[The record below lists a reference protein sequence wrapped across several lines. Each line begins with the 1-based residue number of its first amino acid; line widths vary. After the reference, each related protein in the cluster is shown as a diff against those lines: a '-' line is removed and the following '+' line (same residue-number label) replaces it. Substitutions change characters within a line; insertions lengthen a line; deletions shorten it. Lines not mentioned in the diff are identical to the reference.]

1 MKGIYEGQ
9 YHHEKKNGHGKM
21 IFENGN
27 IYEGNWF
34 DDEMSGKGKMIF
46 KNDEDEDEEEF
57 YFYEGQW
64 KKNKLNGHGKMIY
77 KNGNIYEG
85 EWKNSFPN
93 GIGKMI
99 YNNGNIYEGEWNTDL
114 IEKGIICQYE
124 LFDGHGKMIYDNGSI
139 YKGQWSMGLFDGEG
153 KFTHID
159 NDNNKQIY
167 EGSWTADTR
176 YATTEMTY
184 YKDSLRFTIEF
195 YKEKFNKSY
204 KSLDIDPKLS
214 NFLGIPNGIKM
225 TRKSVEILFHDYI
238 KDKNL
243 QNPKNKK
250 EIIPDDNIIK
260 LFNLKKDDLLTYFNI
275 VEYLKP
281 LFIVKERPLNMP
293 YGFAEPFYID
303 PKLSNFLGS
312 PIGDK
317 FARIDVTKLICNYV
331 KDNNLQN
338 PNNRREIIPDEKL
351 TKLFNLKKDDQLTYF
366 NLPKYMAPLFIKQGS
381 NKPTKSA
388 VSTKS
393 TLPTNYSVDSSN
405 CSSNNNYNEINKESN
420 IDNVSYN
427 KIVKENEQESYKKF
441 DIENNY
447 NKSSENIE
455 SYNSDSEN
463 SENNN
468 SESDN
473 SDSDYD

>member
-1 MKGIYEGQ
+1 
-9 YHHEKKNGHGKM
+9 
-21 IFENGN
+21 
-27 IYEGNWF
+27 
-34 DDEMSGKGKMIF
+34 
-46 KNDEDEDEEEF
+46 
-57 YFYEGQW
+57 
-64 KKNKLNGHGKMIY
+64 
-77 KNGNIYEG
+77 
-85 EWKNSFPN
+85 
-93 GIGKMI
+93 MI

-114 IEKGIICQYE
+114 VGRGFPAQYE
-124 LFDGHGKMIYDNGSI
+124 LFHGHGKMLFDNGSI
-139 YKGQWSMGLFDGEG
+139 YEGQWSYGIFNGEG
-153 KFTHID
+153 KFIHND
-159 NDNNKQIY
+159 NNNNKQIY
-167 EGSWTADTR
+167 EGSWTANADAR
-176 YATTEMTY
+176 YETTEMTF
-184 YKDSLRFTIEF
+184 YKDSLTVTIEF
-195 YKEKFNKSY
+195 YIEDKYYEL
-204 KSLDIDPKLS
+204 LDIDPKLS

-225 TRKSVEILFHDYI
+225 NRKSVEILFHDYI

-260 LFNLKKDDLLTYFNI
+260 LFNLKNDDLLTYFNI

-281 LFIVKERPLNMP
+281 LFIVKKKPLNMP

-366 NLPKYMAPLFIKQGS
+366 NLQRYVAPFFIKQES

-420 IDNVSYN
+420 IENESYN
-427 KIVKENEQESYKKF
+427 KINK
-441 DIENNY
+441 ENNY

-468 SESDN
+468 SESDT